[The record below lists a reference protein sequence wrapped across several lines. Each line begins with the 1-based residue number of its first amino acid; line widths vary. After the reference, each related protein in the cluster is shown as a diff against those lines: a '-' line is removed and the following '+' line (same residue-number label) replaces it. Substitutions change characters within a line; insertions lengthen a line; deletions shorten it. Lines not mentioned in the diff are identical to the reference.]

1 MRRVKTVKMRT
12 RHARRERPAMA
23 VGNAFLSPLT
33 IGRVIYKFTQPV
45 RRMYRVERKFL
56 RK

>member
-12 RHARRERPAMA
+12 RHARRECPAMA

-45 RRMYRVERKFL
+45 
-56 RK
+56 